1 MPLENHPIRSA
12 RSVLGWWV
20 EDRHGSHSIM
30 RKTDSTSN
38 CAESLQDAEH
48 LEGCWVA
55 EMNRASLRD
64 KRKYSNRDL
73 RKQKENASVHKLASL
88 VWMGGRMVAFSGNSW

>member
-1 MPLENHPIRSA
+1 
-12 RSVLGWWV
+12 
-20 EDRHGSHSIM
+20 
-30 RKTDSTSN
+30 
-38 CAESLQDAEH
+38 
-48 LEGCWVA
+48 
-55 EMNRASLRD
+55 MNRASLRD